1 MVSPARTQYPTY
13 TSKFGPKYVFD
24 CPRDPT
30 ALIPGVQHGAQRW
43 RLDRFSGL
51 EVGGGGILG
60 PDHWLGGIPF
70 GAGLRN
76 RREAETPIE
85 RDMDN
90 RDFQNTMLTLDDS
103 GTRAAGFGAAA
114 AIGALFFASGIPRIQ
129 RDILMKIPVIGQVYV
144 KDIPPSDNEMHGSM
158 EDGEM

>member
-13 TSKFGPKYVFD
+13 TSKFGPKYNTV
-24 CPRDPT
+24 PN
-30 ALIPGVQHGAQRW
+30 
-43 RLDRFSGL
+43 
-51 EVGGGGILG
+51 VGGWTVSQVLKLAGGILG

-129 RDILMKIPVIGQVYV
+129 RDILMKIPVVGQVYV
-144 KDIPPSDNEMHGSM
+144 KDIPPSDNPF
-158 EDGEM
+158 